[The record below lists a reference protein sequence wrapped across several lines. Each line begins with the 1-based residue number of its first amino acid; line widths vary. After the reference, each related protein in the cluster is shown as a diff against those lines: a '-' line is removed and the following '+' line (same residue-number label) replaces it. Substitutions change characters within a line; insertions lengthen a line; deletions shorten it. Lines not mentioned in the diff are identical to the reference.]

1 MPFGEPENSGGPYPK
16 ELLDHLLLVWAVDY
30 IDDAPSKFSRSGAK
44 SDVIVVDLVDLD
56 DVDPMTRQPGYM
68 ARSAWWRPSKLIQS
82 LKRRLGSPDPV
93 LAWMRFGTADPG
105 MNAPYVLV
113 SATGDPQSVARAEAW
128 MAANPGFAPSS
139 VSVPPMREQGAV
151 RQPEAEPTS
160 AARAPSPLE
169 RLAQQ
174 AQRGAD
180 RLPPPSPGREQ
191 IPF

>member
-30 IDDAPSKFSRSGAK
+30 IDDAPSKFSRPGTK

-56 DVDPMTRQPGYM
+56 DTDPMTRQPGYM
-68 ARSAWWRPSKLIQS
+68 ARSCWWRASKLIQS

-93 LAWMRFGTADPG
+93 LARMKFGTSDPG

-113 SATGDPQSVARAEAW
+113 SATGDPAAVARAEAW
-128 MAANPGFAPSS
+128 MAANPNFAPSS
-139 VSVPPMREQGAV
+139 QEPPMRGRAAVQQEVEQA
-151 RQPEAEPTS
+151 QP
-160 AARAPSPLE
+160 ARPPSPLE
-169 RLAQQ
+169 QLAQQ
-174 AQRGAD
+174 ARRGAD
-180 RLPPPSPGREQ
+180 RLPPPPPGKDQ